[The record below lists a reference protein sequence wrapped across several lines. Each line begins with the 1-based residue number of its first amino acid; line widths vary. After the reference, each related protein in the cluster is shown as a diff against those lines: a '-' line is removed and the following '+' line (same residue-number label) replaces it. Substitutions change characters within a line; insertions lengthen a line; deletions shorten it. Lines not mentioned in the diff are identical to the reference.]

1 MIKYLGKRFA
11 RSIVTLFIIIVIVFS
26 LLRLMPIEG
35 YFQNFDK
42 LTEAQIQAGLDNM
55 GLNKPLIV
63 QLFDFFKNLFQGDLG
78 VSRTYRANV
87 AIVDIIADKVP
98 ISMKFGI
105 TSIGLSMLFGIPM
118 GIFMAKSKGKFFDK
132 IGTGFIVFV
141 EAVPAAVYFLFIQVY
156 GTDWLKLPLLFKA
169 NNPATW
175 ILPLF
180 SLAIGN
186 IAYYAMWLRRYMVD
200 ESNKDYVKLAKA
212 KGLTSNKI
220 MSSHVFR
227 NAFVP
232 MVQYIP
238 TSILNTMIG
247 SIYIE
252 SLYSIPGMGGLLIN
266 VVQKQD
272 NMMVQAL
279 VILFA
284 SVGILG
290 LMLGDV
296 LMCIIDPRISLT
308 KKGGAR

>member
-1 MIKYLGKRFA
+1 MLKYLGKRFA
-11 RSIVTLFIIIVIVFS
+11 RSIVTLCIIIVIVFA

-35 YFQNFDK
+35 YFQNYDK
-42 LTEAQIQAGLDNM
+42 LTEAQIQAGLENM
-55 GLNKPLIV
+55 GLNKPFFV
-63 QLFDFFKNLFQGDLG
+63 QLFEFLKNLLKGDLG

-87 AIVDIIADKVP
+87 AIVDIITDKIP
-98 ISMKFGI
+98 ISMRFGV
-105 TSIGLSMLFGIPM
+105 TSIGISMLFGIPM
-118 GIFMAKSKGKFFDK
+118 GILMARSKGKVFDK

-156 GTDWLKLPLLFKA
+156 GTEWLHLKLLYKA
-169 NNPATW
+169 NDPTTW
-175 ILPLF
+175 LLPLF
-180 SLAIGN
+180 SLSIGN
-186 IAYYAMWLRRYMVD
+186 ISYYAMWLRRYMVD

-212 KGLTSNKI
+212 KGRSSNQI
-220 MSSHVFR
+220 MFLHVFR

-232 MVQYIP
+232 MIQYIP

-247 SIYIE
+247 SIYVE
-252 SLYSIPGMGGLLIN
+252 SLYSIPGMGGLLVN

-296 LMCIIDPRISLT
+296 FMCAIDPRISLS

>member
-1 MIKYLGKRFA
+1 MLKYLGKRFA
-11 RSIVTLFIIIVIVFS
+11 RSIVTLCIIIVIVFL

-35 YFQNFDK
+35 YFQNYDK
-42 LTEAQIQAGLDNM
+42 LTEAQIQAGLENM
-55 GLNKPLIV
+55 GLNKPFFV
-63 QLFDFFKNLFQGDLG
+63 QLFEFLKNLLKGDLG

-87 AIVDIIADKVP
+87 AIADIITDKIP
-98 ISMKFGI
+98 ISMRFGVA
-105 TSIGLSMLFGIPM
+105 SIGISMLFGIPM
-118 GIFMAKSKGKFFDK
+118 GILMAKSKGKIFDK
-132 IGTGFIVFV
+132 IGTGFIVFI

-156 GTDWLKLPLLFKA
+156 GTEWLHLKLLYKP
-169 NNPATW
+169 NDPTTW
-175 ILPLF
+175 LLPLF
-180 SLAIGN
+180 SLSIGN
-186 IAYYAMWLRRYMVD
+186 ISYYAMWLRRYMVD

-212 KGLTSNKI
+212 KGRSSNQI
-220 MSSHVFR
+220 MFLHVFR

-232 MVQYIP
+232 MIQYIP

-247 SIYIE
+247 SIYVE
-252 SLYSIPGMGGLLIN
+252 SLYSIPGMGGLLVN

-296 LMCIIDPRISLT
+296 LMCVIDPRINLT

>member
-1 MIKYLGKRFA
+1 MLKYLGKRFA
-11 RSIVTLFIIIVIVFS
+11 RSIVTLCIIIVIVFS

-35 YFQNFDK
+35 YFQNYDK
-42 LTEAQIQAGLDNM
+42 LTEAQIQAGLENM
-55 GLNKPLIV
+55 GLNKPFFV
-63 QLFDFFKNLFQGDLG
+63 QLFEFLKNLLKGDLG

-87 AIVDIIADKVP
+87 AIADIITDKIPV
-98 ISMKFGI
+98 SMKFGVA
-105 TSIGLSMLFGIPM
+105 SIGISMLFGIPM
-118 GIFMAKSKGKFFDK
+118 GILMAKSKGKIFDK
-132 IGTGFIVFV
+132 IGTGFIVFI

-156 GTDWLKLPLLFKA
+156 GTEWLHLKLLYKA
-169 NNPATW
+169 NDPTTW
-175 ILPLF
+175 LLPLF
-180 SLAIGN
+180 SLSIGN
-186 IAYYAMWLRRYMVD
+186 ISYYAMWLRRYMVD

-212 KGLTSNKI
+212 KGRSSNQI
-220 MSSHVFR
+220 MFLHVFR

-232 MVQYIP
+232 MIQYIP

-247 SIYIE
+247 SIYVE
-252 SLYSIPGMGGLLIN
+252 SLYSIPGMGGLLVN

-296 LMCIIDPRISLT
+296 LMCVIDPRINLT

>member
-35 YFQNFDK
+35 YFQNYDK
-42 LTEAQIQAGLDNM
+42 LTEAQIEAGLENM
-55 GLNKPLIV
+55 GLNKPLLV
-63 QLFDFFKNLFQGDLG
+63 QLIGFLRNLLKGDLG

-87 AIVDIIADKVP
+87 AVVDIIKDKIP

-105 TSIGLSMLFGIPM
+105 ASIGISMMLGIPM
-118 GIFMAKSKGKFFDK
+118 GILMAKSKGKLFDK

-156 GTDWLKLPLLFKA
+156 GTEWLHLKLLYKPSD
-169 NNPATW
+169 PSTW
-175 ILPLF
+175 LLPLF
-180 SLAIGN
+180 SLSIGN
-186 IAYYAMWLRRYMVD
+186 IAYYGMWLRRYMVD

-212 KGLTSNKI
+212 KGRSSNQI
-220 MSSHVFR
+220 MFFHVFR

-232 MVQYIP
+232 MIQYIP

-247 SIYIE
+247 SIYVE
-252 SLYSIPGMGGLLIN
+252 SLYSIPGMGGLLVN

-296 LMCIIDPRISLT
+296 LMCVLDPRINLS